1 MEFKGSEFCKII
13 RSSAGKSILGHAH
26 MSQNWIFQ
34 NSNPH
39 SPRWDSHICIDIYI
53 YVCVGFHKWGV
64 PPNGWFIMENTIKMD
79 DLGVPHFRKPP
90 YVCLAACL
98 AHFWCWVP
106 YRGPSSSQFRPFAP
120 THPVTEWPSG
130 IMIWCVGMETRKHA
144 PSASSHGICS
154 CWMRKVKGNE
164 TFTLHGS
171 CFMRVQPNRHGAETM
186 WPLMLLATPN

>member
-1 MEFKGSEFCKII
+1 MRFSYLYRYIY
-13 RSSAGKSILGHAH
+13 
-26 MSQNWIFQ
+26 
-34 NSNPH
+34 
-39 SPRWDSHICIDIYI
+39 IYI